1 MVEENTQANQMIKFF
16 KELFRERAWKEI
28 SREFLRKE
36 QAITGGTS
44 AYYYVTYKD
53 VLSGDIKSEEVEIVL
68 QEWFEE

>member
-1 MVEENTQANQMIKFF
+1 MIKFI

-36 QAITGGTS
+36 QTITGGTS

-53 VLSGDIKSEEVEIVL
+53 VLSGDVKSKEVEVPLSIY
-68 QEWFEE
+68 